1 MANPSNS
8 HDTPPSLSTDIER
21 VIPREIPIPM
31 NVEEH
36 LDLKRMEEDAWQ
48 HRQGFARTRGATEPA
63 SAYKNILFTEKQIN
77 YLLVILKP
85 YVSPIAEEC
94 RVKLESA

>member
-1 MANPSNS
+1 MASQDP
-8 HDTPPSLSTDIER
+8 PPSLSSDIER
-21 VIPREIPIPM
+21 ANAGKTLLPLNEEERMDLHRLTEDTREYRRQ
-31 NVEEH
+31 
-36 LDLKRMEEDAWQ
+36 LARMA
-48 HRQGFARTRGATEPA
+48 GGTEPA
-63 SAYKNILFTEKQIN
+63 SAYRNVLLTEKQIN

>member
-1 MANPSNS
+1 MASQDP
-8 HDTPPSLSTDIER
+8 PPSRSTDIER
-21 VIPREIPIPM
+21 AISRSSPPSLD
-31 NVEEH
+31 EEER
-36 LDLKRMEEDAWQ
+36 LDVHRLQEDAREYRKQ
-48 HRQGFARTRGATEPA
+48 LIRNQGATEPA
-63 SAYKNILFTEKQIN
+63 SAYRNVLLTEKQIN

>member
-1 MANPSNS
+1 MANSSNDPS
-8 HDTPPSLSTDIER
+8 PSLSSDIER
-21 VIPREIPIPM
+21 ANAAKTALPF
-31 NVEEH
+31 NEEERI
-36 LDLKRMEEDAWQ
+36 DLYRLQEDAREYRKQ
-48 HRQGFARTRGATEPA
+48 LSRIPGGTEPA
-63 SAYKNILFTEKQIN
+63 SAYRNVLLTEKQIN